1 MATLQVAPTRHSQTE
16 LISGI
21 LTNLYLP
28 SPKIKG
34 EGGRVGKKQHKNGKQ
49 ATRLK
54 QRHFA
59 KNCKQ
64 ATMYVS
70 HEVPPLEASRL
81 PSAVGKTADH
91 LFEVN
96 FS

>member
-34 EGGRVGKKQHKNGKQ
+34 EGGRVGKKTAQKWQ
-49 ATRLK
+49 ASNKTKAKTLCKELQASNYVCKPRGAPARGITPP
-54 QRHFA
+54 QRSWE
-59 KNCKQ
+59 NC
-64 ATMYVS
+64 
-70 HEVPPLEASRL
+70 
-81 PSAVGKTADH
+81 
-91 LFEVN
+91 
-96 FS
+96 

>member
-1 MATLQVAPTRHSQTE
+1 M
-16 LISGI
+16 
-21 LTNLYLP
+21 
-28 SPKIKG
+28 
-34 EGGRVGKKQHKNGKQ
+34 GKTQRKNGKQ
-49 ATRLK
+49 ATRIK

-81 PSAVGKTADH
+81 PSVVEKTADQH

-96 FS
+96 VS